1 MPSDNH
7 CRSCL
12 AFLLKFLNFLQTFVG
27 VSIIIYSIWMLNQW
41 KKHDTIPQ
49 PSAPSP
55 ESSLRYMPYSDVFR
69 VTGHDVP
76 LNLAVNMVSGLE
88 DGIVFVPK
96 TLPSPWFI
104 YSFLGIGIILCSITC
119 IGLLAAEAVNGCCLC
134 FYTLL
139 TTILMILEAAF
150 VAFVSVDH
158 HWEKDLPSDPTGDLA
173 SLQVFIEENF
183 DICKWLGITV
193 VIIQALSLLLSMIL
207 RAMVSTRRGEDDS
220 SDDDYSIVRGR
231 TWQPLLNPHSIPAAG
246 SSLADG
252 KTVHSDIWSS
262 RMREKYGL
270 NSGDVKYNS
279 LDQNLNANT
288 NTGSEDRGGCSIL

>member
-1 MPSDNH
+1 MRSNNLYQ
-7 CRSCL
+7 SCL

-27 VSIIIYSIWMLNQW
+27 FSIIIYSVWMLNQW
-41 KKHDTIPQ
+41 KRHNPIPQ
-49 PSAPSP
+49 PPAPSP
-55 ESSLRYMPYSDVFR
+55 ESSLDMFR
-69 VTGHDVP
+69 VSGQDLP

-88 DGIVFVPK
+88 DGLGFGLK

-104 YSFLGIGIILCSITC
+104 YSFLGIGIILCLITSIGHIAT
-119 IGLLAAEAVNGCCLC
+119 EVVNGYCLC

-158 HWEKDLPSDPTGDLA
+158 QWEKDLPCDPTGELA
-173 SLQVFIEENF
+173 SLRAFIEENF
-183 DICKWLGITV
+183 DICKWIGITV

-207 RAMVSTRRGEDDS
+207 RAVVSTRRGKDDS
-220 SDDDYSIVRGR
+220 SDDDCTIIRGR
-231 TWQPLLNPHSIPAAG
+231 TWQPLLHPHSIPTAG

-252 KTVHSDIWSS
+252 KAVHSDIWSN

-270 NSGDVKYNS
+270 NSGDIKYNL
-279 LDQNLNANT
+279 LDQNLNANS